1 MYIVKRDGTEQ
12 RFDAVK
18 IKNALAAA
26 FGSVGHDAGED
37 VLDRLT
43 AVVVSKIP
51 SFPVTVEQV
60 QDLAEKTLMEEGYFD
75 EVKSFILYRD
85 ARAKARAYR
94 NEIASRFDDPVLVGV
109 LKGIQYDYPEPEY
122 DLMHLSGKFARS
134 RGRCGRKCKIRVFGA
149 RRGGTHHAGSP
160 QVGVHCRAA
169 CDVRYVQEARR
180 RAQSA

>member
-60 QDLAEKTLMEEGYFD
+60 QDLAEKPLWKRVIST
-75 EVKSFILYRD
+75 
-85 ARAKARAYR
+85 
-94 NEIASRFDDPVLVGV
+94 
-109 LKGIQYDYPEPEY
+109 
-122 DLMHLSGKFARS
+122 RS
-134 RGRCGRKCKIRVFGA
+134 RVSSSTATHVRKRERTATRLLRVS
-149 RRGGTHHAGSP
+149 TTPCSSE
-160 QVGVHCRAA
+160 C
-169 CDVRYVQEARR
+169 
-180 RAQSA
+180 